1 MQRIFLCFFPF
12 FPKFFLFLGLFP
24 WVYFSL
30 ILPILLYSRWSNYNL
45 VLNKNTTRCV
55 NLLKYVRLLIFSCT
69 VLLCRYVTLM
79 IWTLYTVQC
88 TVYTISLCMLT
99 TTLRALHAVSAHTSG
114 SQYTDNCTPAYTR
127 TGGNGVI
134 FFENLNF
141 FL

>member
-1 MQRIFLCFFPF
+1 MQRIFLSFFSFFPQ
-12 FPKFFLFLGLFP
+12 FFLFFGLFP
-24 WVYFSL
+24 WVCFSL

-69 VLLCRYVTLM
+69 VLLCGYVTLM

-99 TTLRALHAVSAHTSG
+99 TTLRALHAVSAHTCG
-114 SQYTDNCTPAYTR
+114 SQYTDKCTPAYTR

-134 FFENLNF
+134 FFEN
-141 FL
+141 